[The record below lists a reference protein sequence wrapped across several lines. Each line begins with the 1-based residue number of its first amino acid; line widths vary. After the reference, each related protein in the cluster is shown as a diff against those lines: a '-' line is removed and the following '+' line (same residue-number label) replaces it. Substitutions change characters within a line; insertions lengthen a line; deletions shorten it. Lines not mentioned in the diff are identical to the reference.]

1 MWSGDDLVGGMYG
14 VAQGTLFCGE
24 SMFSRSTNAS
34 KTALLVF
41 SQEFARR
48 GGQLMDCQVLNEHT
62 ASLGAVEIPRRHYI
76 EHLEQ
81 CRKET
86 LPRDFWVPRTLFIP
100 NA

>member
-1 MWSGDDLVGGMYG
+1 
-14 VAQGTLFCGE
+14 
-24 SMFSRSTNAS
+24 MFSRATNAS

-41 SQEFARR
+41 SQEFAQR

-62 ASLGAVEIPRRHYI
+62 ASLGAVEISRRRYI

-81 CRKET
+81 CRQET
-86 LPRDFWVPRTLFIP
+86 LPRDFWVPRMLFMP